1 MYIEDAFGDRVWVE
15 FDACQKLID
24 NINMIFNT
32 RSSSGGGQ
40 GQVGVAKS
48 SGELSSHQVETKRE
62 DTGEET
68 EEMEEEKG
76 RGGGGLEMFVDTIE
90 VAPR

>member
-1 MYIEDAFGDRVWVE
+1 MIVCGRSLVHVRSSLIISNTI
-15 FDACQKLID
+15 FD
-24 NINMIFNT
+24 T

-48 SGELSSHQVETKRE
+48 SELGTQLVGLSETKGE
-62 DTGEET
+62 DISEDA

-76 RGGGGLEMFVDTIE
+76 RGSGLELFLQTVE